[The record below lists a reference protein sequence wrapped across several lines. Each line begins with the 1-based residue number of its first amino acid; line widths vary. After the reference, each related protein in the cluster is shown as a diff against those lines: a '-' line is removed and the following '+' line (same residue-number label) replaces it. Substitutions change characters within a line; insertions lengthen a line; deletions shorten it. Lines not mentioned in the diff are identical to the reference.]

1 MSRLENDNAPGQGG
15 EVSTAN
21 GIEQRHSTLR
31 FPHHGTQPARLLAFL
46 LLGRLIDP
54 LMAWRTAGI
63 YRLADTVFQLRGMGW
78 QVATN
83 RLDVKNRFGEQCH
96 VAQYELRD
104 SVPPELAAA
113 AQEFINQ
120 ELEAIRQRA
129 A

>member
-1 MSRLENDNAPGQGG
+1 MSGSQEAGNAPGQA
-15 EVSTAN
+15 TP
-21 GIEQRHSTLR
+21 R

-46 LLGRLIDP
+46 LNGRRIDP

-96 VAQYELRD
+96 VAQYELRG
-104 SVPPELAAA
+104 SVPSELAAT
-113 AQEFINQ
+113 AQEFISR
-120 ELEAIRQRA
+120 ELEAIQQRA